1 MVTLYFKQRL
11 VKPEVLCCSKEII
24 IVRVLLDSAP
34 PTLTQRFQGR
44 VAYVGVARVHREVGR
59 PVPLG
64 QVPAEDGVRPLEVD
78 ALEVV
83 AGLQA
88 EVLEV
93 RGPDGQDFQGL

>member
-1 MVTLYFKQRL
+1 M
-11 VKPEVLCCSKEII
+11 
-24 IVRVLLDSAP
+24 
-34 PTLTQRFQGR
+34 
-44 VAYVGVARVHREVGR
+44 

-64 QVPAEDGVRPLEVD
+64 QVLAQDGVRPQEVD

-93 RGPDGQDFQGL
+93 RGPDGDLPQAVRAVQVDDPQAVPGKLQPVEHP